1 MVKSWA
7 DLLGSWKF
15 YQDVSRYRRRK
26 RTYKNCLVKIRCV
39 TNNFKEKHADGNF
52 TFTAKEYLKNIAS
65 IVGQDSVLVLSIDD
79 KAKIPIGIT
88 AATKQVPMV
97 MYMTYEIRLPDHNFL
112 VATSHKLAPSVYPAC
127 EITRCSIKSDFI
139 IP

>member
-1 MVKSWA
+1 MV
-7 DLLGSWKF
+7 
-15 YQDVSRYRRRK
+15 
-26 RTYKNCLVKIRCV
+26 
-39 TNNFKEKHADGNF
+39 